1 MADQADIQSLDAL
14 RDFRAALLTFIDDA
28 KLALDDA
35 EFDAR
40 RTTQWLQLEQPA
52 FWKGEI
58 KSWERRLNEARADLA
73 RKKLAKFSD
82 RAPDTTVE
90 EKKVKRCEM
99 MLEEAHRKL
108 KLCKTLEP
116 ELQHAVQEYR
126 GQIVPLMGMLENLI
140 PRATVRL
147 DRMVEA
153 VESYLRVQAPVM
165 PKPAAVGLGAAA
177 DTMTRQ
183 PTPMPRPEPTPDSDT
198 DTTGDTEDERE
209 RGGEQAGQV
218 DADPAREVGPDR
230 GGLA

>member
-1 MADQADIQSLDAL
+1 MADHADIQSLDAL

-28 KLALDDA
+28 RIALDDV
-35 EFDAR
+35 EFDIR
-40 RTTQWLQLEQPA
+40 RTSQWLGLEQPA

-90 EKKVKRCEM
+90 EKKVKRCEV
-99 MLEEAHRKL
+99 MLEESHRKL

-126 GQIVPLMGMLENLI
+126 GQVVPLLAMLENHI
-140 PRATVRL
+140 PKAAVRL
-147 DRMVEA
+147 DRLVEA
-153 VESYLRVQAPVM
+153 VENYLRVQAPVT
-165 PKPAAVGLGAAA
+165 PKPAAVGVGAGA

-183 PTPMPRPEPTPDSDT
+183 PPPTPRPEPAVAGESETISDT
-198 DTTGDTEDERE
+198 PGGTEDERQ

-218 DADPAREVGPDR
+218 DPD
-230 GGLA
+230 LA